1 MIESQRQL
9 FKNKGNNNFNY
20 EFECINNH
28 SFDFLKNE
36 NNIIHREKDRSVIP
50 KNQQWNVSS
59 NARVIFVILLT
70 YQQNQ
75 LFCPFPPIYLII

>member
-36 NNIIHREKDRSVIP
+36 NNIIHREKDRDQSTEINSLHIYP
-50 KNQQWNVSS
+50 QFCCGMYFEEF
-59 NARVIFVILLT
+59 IFV
-70 YQQNQ
+70 
-75 LFCPFPPIYLII
+75 